1 MEQYLIG
8 YLCLELVF
16 FIYMFYLKNVCLPKR
31 PVNTRARF
39 ENSVE
44 LTRDIFRLVDLLD
57 GYTMERLISGF
68 CLETPITEISI
79 EQCRS
84 LLSWCCFMR
93 EWGDLTS
100 KEQNETLDLVKE
112 VQERLSKEGHT
123 LRNDPSIQPITKHV
137 RHHLEPIMV
146 THRPFIL
153 YLLFWTLETL
163 FEWLWLIPWG
173 FQYHNIN
180 KMKYWIKKGLDHEAI
195 VIIHGICRG
204 WSFYWKLIQALGHR
218 RTVVLINY
226 TSIQVNSIPKNY
238 FETANVVDVDEFA
251 ETVRHILNRHGL
263 EKVTLICHSYGTF
276 LSTWLLRIIPDR
288 ITRVC
293 FVDPLMLTVA
303 LYETAYYLFYQEPQT
318 VTDWIYYVFVRSNL
332 PLANVLQRHF
342 VWYNMVIKLDEI
354 PKDIDVCLAYAG
366 QEHLLD
372 PALMHQLVKCGSN
385 DIIYWDNIH
394 HAECMGN
401 DECVKDIVSWLK

>member
-1 MEQYLIG
+1 MQEYFIG
-8 YLCLELVF
+8 YLCLEISF
-16 FIYMFYLKNVCLPKR
+16 FLYMLYVKNVCLPKR

-44 LTRDIFRLVDLLD
+44 LTHDIFRLVDQLD

-68 CLETPITEISI
+68 CLETPIAEISI
-79 EQCRS
+79 KQCRS

-100 KEQNETLDLVKE
+100 DEQAETLHLVEE
-112 VQERLSKEGHT
+112 VQKRLSKEGHT
-123 LRNDPSIQPITKHV
+123 LLRDPSMQSMTKHV
-137 RHHLEPIMV
+137 RQHLEPIIV

-173 FQYHNIN
+173 FKYHKIDNMN
-180 KMKYWIKKGLDHEAI
+180 YWIKRGVDCEAI

-218 RTVVLINY
+218 RTIVLINY
-226 TSIQVNSIPKNY
+226 TCIQVNSLPNIFLKSSD
-238 FETANVVDVDEFA
+238 VLDVDEFA
-251 ETVRHILNRHGL
+251 ETVRQILNRHSL
-263 EKVTLICHSYGTF
+263 EKVTLIGHSYGTF
-276 LSTWLLRIIPDR
+276 LCTWLLRIIPDR

-303 LYETAYYLFYQEPQT
+303 LYETAYYLFYKKPQT

-354 PKDIDVCLAYAG
+354 PKDIDVCIAYAG

-372 PALMHQLVKCGSN
+372 PALMHQLVQRGSN

-401 DECVKDIVSWLK
+401 DECIKDIVSWLK

>member
-1 MEQYLIG
+1 MHQYFIG
-8 YLCLELVF
+8 YLCLEIAF
-16 FIYMFYLKNVCLPKR
+16 FLYMLYVKNVFLPKR
-31 PVNTRARF
+31 PVNTRAMF

-44 LTRDIFRLVDLLD
+44 LTHDIFRLVDRLD

-68 CLETPITEISI
+68 CLETPIAEISI

-93 EWGDLTS
+93 EWGDLTCD
-100 KEQNETLDLVKE
+100 EQSDTLHLVE
-112 VQERLSKEGHT
+112 DVQERLSKEGHT
-123 LRNDPSIQPITKHV
+123 LLYDPSIQPTTKHV
-137 RHHLEPIMV
+137 RHHLETIMM
-146 THRPFIL
+146 THRPLIL
-153 YLLFWTLETL
+153 YLLFWTLEAL

-173 FQYHNIN
+173 FQYN
-180 KMKYWIKKGLDHEAI
+180 KIDNMNYWIKRGVDCEAI
-195 VIIHGICRG
+195 LIIHGICRG

-226 TSIQVNSIPKNY
+226 TSIQVNSIPNIFFKA
-238 FETANVVDVDEFA
+238 TNVLDVDEFM
-251 ETVRHILNRHGL
+251 ETVRQILNHHGI
-263 EKVTLICHSYGTF
+263 EKVTLIGHSYGTF
-276 LSTWLLRIIPDR
+276 LSTWLLRIMPDR
-288 ITRVC
+288 ISRVC

-303 LYETAYYLFYQEPQT
+303 LYETAYYLFYKEPQT
-318 VTDWIYYVFVRSNL
+318 VTDWIYYLFVRSNL
-332 PLANVLQRHF
+332 TLANVLQRHF

-354 PKDIDVCLAYAG
+354 PKDIDVCIAYAG

-372 PALMHQLVKCGSN
+372 PALIHQLVQRASN

-401 DECVKDIVSWLK
+401 DGCIKDIVSWLK

>member
-1 MEQYLIG
+1 
-8 YLCLELVF
+8 
-16 FIYMFYLKNVCLPKR
+16 
-31 PVNTRARF
+31 
-39 ENSVE
+39 
-44 LTRDIFRLVDLLD
+44 
-57 GYTMERLISGF
+57 
-68 CLETPITEISI
+68 
-79 EQCRS
+79 
-84 LLSWCCFMR
+84 MR

-123 LRNDPSIQPITKHV
+123 LRNDPSMQPITKHV
-137 RHHLEPIMV
+137 RHHLEPIMM
-146 THRPFIL
+146 THRPLIL
-153 YLLFWTLETL
+153 YMLFWSLEAL
-163 FEWLWLIPWG
+163 FQWLWLIPWG
-173 FQYHNIN
+173 FQHHNIN
-180 KMKYWIKKGLDHEAI
+180 NMNYWIKRGLDHEAI

-251 ETVRHILNRHGL
+251 ETVRHILNCHGL

-318 VTDWIYYVFVRSNL
+318 VTDWIYYVFIRSNL

-372 PALMHQLVKCGSN
+372 PVLMHQLVKCGSN